1 MGRLIGPKCK
11 LCRREGIKLY
21 LKGEKCFTDKCPLE
35 KRNYPPGQHGFI
47 KRRPKLTTFGVR
59 LREKQKVR
67 RIYGVSEKMFRKYF
81 VEAKR
86 LARLGKGFTGQN
98 LMKILERRLDNVLY
112 RSGIAISR
120 SQARQIISHGF
131 VFVNDRNVDIPSFLI
146 KMGDV
151 IKFKPKVLN
160 IIKPHL
166 ENSRNSFLPSW
177 LSVDFNNL
185 IIKIVREPER
195 NDIEYPIEDN
205 LIVEFYSR

>member
-131 VFVNDRNVDIPSFLI
+131 VFVNDKNVDIPSFLI

>member
-1 MGRLIGPKCK
+1 MGRYIGPKCK

-21 LKGEKCFTDKCPLE
+21 LKGEKCYTEKCPLE
-35 KRNYPPGQHGFI
+35 KRNYPPGQHGFA

-59 LREKQKVR
+59 LREKQKVK

-81 VEAKR
+81 QEAKR

-112 RSGIAISR
+112 RSGIAVSR
-120 SQARQIISHGF
+120 AQARQIISHGF
-131 VFVNDRNVDIPSFLI
+131 VFVNDRNVDIPSYLI
-146 KMGDV
+146 KINDV

-160 IIKPHL
+160 IVKPHID
-166 ENSRNSFLPSW
+166 NSKNSFIPSW

-185 IIKIVREPER
+185 TIKILREPER

-205 LIVEFYSR
+205 LIVEYYSR

>member
-131 VFVNDRNVDIPSFLI
+131 VFVNDKNVDIPSFLI
-146 KMGDV
+146 KMRDV

>member
-1 MGRLIGPKCK
+1 MSRYIGAKCK

-35 KRNYPPGQHGFI
+35 KRNYPPGQHGFA

-67 RIYGVSEKMFRKYF
+67 RIYGVSESMFRKYF
-81 VEAKR
+81 NESKR

-98 LMKILERRLDNVLY
+98 LLKILERRLDNVLY
-112 RSGIAISR
+112 RAGIAVSR
-120 SQARQIISHGF
+120 AQARQIISHGF
-131 VFVNDRNVDIPSFLI
+131 VLVNDRNVDIPSCLV

-160 IIKPHL
+160 IIKEGL
-166 ENSRNSFLPSW
+166 DNAKNSFIPSW
-177 LSVDFNNL
+177 LNVDFNNL
-185 IIKIVREPER
+185 TVKVLREPER
-195 NDIEYPIEDN
+195 NDVEYPIEDN

>member
-1 MGRLIGPKCK
+1 MGRYIGPKCK

-21 LKGEKCFTDKCPLE
+21 LKGEKCYSDKCPLE

-47 KRRPKLTTFGVR
+47 KRRPKLTTFGIR
-59 LREKQKVR
+59 LREKQKVK

-81 VEAKR
+81 EEAKR

-98 LMKILERRLDNVLY
+98 LMKIIERRIDNVIY
-112 RSGIAISR
+112 RAGFAASR
-120 SQARQIISHGF
+120 AQARQIISHGF
-131 VFVNDRNVDIPSFLI
+131 VFVNEKNVDVPSYLI

-160 IIKPHL
+160 VIKQYL
-166 ENSRNSFLPSW
+166 EGTKNIFIPSW
-177 LSVDFNNL
+177 INADHSNL
-185 IIKIVREPER
+185 TIKILREPER
-195 NDIEYPIEDN
+195 SDIEYPIEDN

>member
-1 MGRLIGPKCK
+1 MGRYIGAKCK

-35 KRNYPPGQHGFI
+35 KRNYPPGQHGFV

-81 VEAKR
+81 DESKR

-98 LMKILERRLDNVLY
+98 LLKILERRLDNVLY
-112 RSGIAISR
+112 RAGIAVSR
-120 SQARQIISHGF
+120 AQARQIISHGF
-131 VFVNDRNVDIPSFLI
+131 VLVNDKNVDIPSYLI

-151 IKFKPKVLN
+151 IKFRPKVLN
-160 IIKPHL
+160 IIKDHL
-166 ENSRNSFLPSW
+166 DSAKNSFIPSW
-177 LSVDFNNL
+177 LNVDFNNL
-185 IIKIVREPER
+185 TVKVLREPER
-195 NDIEYPIEDN
+195 NDVEYPIEDN